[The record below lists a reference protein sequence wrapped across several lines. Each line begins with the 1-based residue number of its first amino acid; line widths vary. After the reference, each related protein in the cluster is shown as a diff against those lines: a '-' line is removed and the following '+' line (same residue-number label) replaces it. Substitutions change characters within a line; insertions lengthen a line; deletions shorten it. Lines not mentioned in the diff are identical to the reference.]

1 MADRWL
7 SVNELSEH
15 LGIAPDTIYRWLERR
30 HMPGHRV
37 GRLWKF
43 QQQEVDEW
51 VRSGG
56 AAEDA
61 PPRPAG
67 RRTAR
72 RTAAPARTAGRRG

>member
-43 QQQEVDEW
+43 KVGEVDEW
-51 VRSGG
+51 VRSGS

-61 PPRPAG
+61 PADPGG

-72 RTAAPARTAGRRG
+72 RRAAPARVGGRRG